1 MKSTVKGFRIAA
13 KKSAIVIA
21 VSMLLLFVLAWFIP
35 LNVNMPYAV
44 TVTDS
49 RGEVLHAFLSKDEK
63 WRMNV
68 GLNEINPQLV
78 KAIIQKEDRWFY
90 FHYGVNPVAV
100 VRALVNNLMYQ
111 RKTSG
116 ASTITMQV
124 SRLLYPAP
132 RTLYNKMIE
141 ALRAVQLECRYSKK
155 EILELYLN
163 LIPYGGNI
171 EGVKAASVLYLGV
184 EGKAPHTTELCC
196 GDGAYRPDD
205 GRVSG
210 ALCGV
215 LRSWFRRE
223 LGRDAGQPRSA

>member
-21 VSMLLLFVLAWFIP
+21 VSMLLMFVLAWFIP
-35 LNVNMPYAV
+35 LNVNIPYAV

-100 VRALVNNLMYQ
+100 VRAMVNNLMYQ

-171 EGVKAASVLYLGV
+171 EGVKAASVLYLG
-184 EGKAPHTTELCC
+184 K
-196 GDGAYRPDD
+196 
-205 GRVSG
+205 
-210 ALCGV
+210 
-215 LRSWFRRE
+215 
-223 LGRDAGQPRSA
+223 